1 MNDKATKPNNGT
13 IQKNGNLKKNGK
25 DLLAKSI
32 DIEKSI
38 SLKVKDTSAKTKD
51 IATKTKVD
59 TTKAKEAPTKVKE
72 ASDKVKVIVKKN
84 RNIFDETLPSKD
96 VARHL
101 WTPIFLAMLSIGF
114 NPSLLQLVLS
124 GFGTS
129 TASIVLDSACGLNI
143 ISGSLA
149 LVAFLYASKYHKNHP
164 LVKLGKNLAFLHG
177 IFLLVLAY
185 GAIGEGS
192 EGMVDW
198 LFELIENPFAYL
210 AFVFIFAFL
219 AAVILPIPVELALAG
234 YIVYLQ
240 DPSSSFLGLGIFG
253 AFLLI
258 SIVMGIAKGLGS
270 WIVFVIGIKVE
281 TLVAGY
287 MKWRWFRKMMMATH
301 KFCVKF
307 GYLAMYFIMCI
318 PLMTDTV
325 PLYIFSI
332 LNKKGDVFELK
343 WFVISNFWA
352 GIARTLVVGITVVGG
367 LLTYGYVA

>member
-1 MNDKATKPNNGT
+1 MNDQAPKTNNGT
-13 IQKNGNLKKNGK
+13 ITKNGK
-25 DLLAKSI
+25 DMLAKGI
-32 DIEKSI
+32 IIEKAVSNKAKET
-38 SLKVKDTSAKTKD
+38 STKVKVV
-51 IATKTKVD
+51 ATQTRVD
-59 TTKAKEAPTKVKE
+59 TTKAKEAPIKVKE
-72 ASDKVKVIVKKN
+72 ATDKAKIVVKKN
-84 RNIFDETLPSKD
+84 KNIFDETLPSKD

-124 GFGTS
+124 GFGTA
-129 TASIVLDSACGLNI
+129 TANAVIDSACGLNI

-149 LVAFLYASKYHKNHP
+149 LVAFLYASKYYKNHP
-164 LVKLGKNLAFLHG
+164 LVKLGKNIAFLHG

-198 LFELIENPFAYL
+198 LFELIENPWAYL
-210 AFVFIFAFL
+210 GFVFIFAFL

-258 SIVMGIAKGLGS
+258 SIVMGTAKALGS

-281 TLVAGY
+281 SLVAGY

-343 WFVISNFWA
+343 WFVITNFWA

>member
-1 MNDKATKPNNGT
+1 VDEHIKKPVNG
-13 IQKNGNLKKNGK
+13 IKKNNGK
-25 DLLAKSI
+25 DLLAKTI
-32 DIEKSI
+32 DVEKSI
-38 SLKVKDTSAKTKD
+38 S
-51 IATKTKVD
+51 
-59 TTKAKEAPTKVKE
+59 TKAKVAPTKAKGVSTKAIVAVKN
-72 ASDKVKVIVKKN
+72 KKN
-84 RNIFDETLPSKD
+84 IFEESLPSKE

-101 WTPIFLAMLSIGF
+101 WTPMILALLSIGF
-114 NPSLLQLVLS
+114 NPSLLYVILS
-124 GFGTS
+124 GFGT
-129 TASIVLDSACGLNI
+129 TPADMVIDSMCGLNI

-149 LVAFLYASKYHKNHP
+149 MVAFLYASKYHKNHP
-164 LVKLGKNLAFLHG
+164 LVKLGKNIAFCHG
-177 IFLLVLAY
+177 ILLLALAY
-185 GAIGEGS
+185 GAIETS
-192 EGMVDW
+192 SMGMIDW
-198 LFELIENPFAYL
+198 LFELIENPWAYL

-219 AAVILPIPVELALAG
+219 AAVVLPIPVELALAG

-240 DPSSSFLGLGIFG
+240 NPDSSFLGLGIFG

-281 TLVAGY
+281 SLVAGY

-301 KFCVKF
+301 RFCVRF

-332 LNKKGDVFELK
+332 LNKGGDVFELK
-343 WFVISNFWA
+343 WFVISNLWA

-367 LLTYGYVA
+367 ILTYGYVA

>member
-1 MNDKATKPNNGT
+1 MNEPAPK
-13 IQKNGNLKKNGK
+13 IKNGAIKKNGK
-25 DLLAKSI
+25 DLLAKSLV
-32 DIEKSI
+32 IEKTVTN
-38 SLKVKDTSAKTKD
+38 KVKATPAKAK
-51 IATKTKVD
+51 IV
-59 TTKAKEAPTKVKE
+59 TTKAKVA
-72 ASDKVKVIVKKN
+72 INKN
-84 RNIFDETLPSKD
+84 KNIFEEIQPSKEM
-96 VARHL
+96 AKYL
-101 WTPIFLAMLSIGF
+101 WTPILLAMLSIGF
-114 NPSLLQLVLS
+114 NPSLLYFVLS
-124 GFGTS
+124 GFGTETADAVLS
-129 TASIVLDSACGLNI
+129 TACGLDI

-149 LVAFLYASKYHKNHP
+149 LAAFLYASKYYKNHP
-164 LVKLGKNLAFLHG
+164 LVKLGKNIAFLHG
-177 IFLLVLAY
+177 ILLLALAY
-185 GAIGEGS
+185 GAIETGS
-192 EGMVDW
+192 VGMIDW
-198 LFELIENPFAYL
+198 LFELIENPWSYL

-240 DPSSSFLGLGIFG
+240 NPDASFLGLGIFG

-258 SIVMGIAKGLGS
+258 SMVMGTAKALGS

-287 MKWRWFRKMMMATH
+287 MKWRWFKKMMMATH
-301 KFCVKF
+301 RFCVKF

-352 GIARTLVVGITVVGG
+352 GIARTLIVGITVVGG
-367 LLTYGYVA
+367 LFTYGYVA